1 MPGAHPQTAPRA
13 PRPVPMIFAGTFLKE
28 YDAEMA
34 ATRRMLERVPAAKA
48 DWKPHPK
55 SKSLGE
61 LAVHIT
67 ELPRWG
73 MRLHEESW
81 TVGSEKAPPMSTAS
95 EYLARFDENV
105 REGREA
111 IAAMSDV
118 DVEAEFTVLR
128 QGQVFFKLK
137 KRSLLKRVLLNH
149 LIHHRG
155 QLSVYLRLN
164 DVPLPSVYGPTADE
178 EM

>member
-1 MPGAHPQTAPRA
+1 VITA
-13 PRPVPMIFAGTFLKE
+13 GQFLKE
-28 YDAEMA
+28 FDPEMA
-34 ATRRMLERVPAAKA
+34 ATRRMLERVPAEKG
-48 DWKPHPK
+48 DWKPHAK

-61 LAVHIT
+61 LATHIT

-73 MRLHEESW
+73 MRIHDDSF
-81 TVGSEKAPPMSTAS
+81 TVGSEKAPPMKTAA
-95 EYLARFDENV
+95 EFLVRFDDNV

-111 IAAMSDV
+111 IAAMSDA
-118 DVEAEFTVLR
+118 DLEREFTVLR
-128 QGQVFFKLK
+128 QGQVFFALK

-155 QLSVYLRLN
+155 QLSVYLRMN

-178 EM
+178 AM